1 MNKGNDPLTA
11 FLAGCVMIPVTLGI
25 IVAVL
30 TVIPQLLIFVGV
42 GLLVWVGLTVIRV
55 WDEGEQ

>member
-25 IVAVL
+25 IVAAL
-30 TVIPQLLIFVGV
+30 TVMPQLLIFVGIAF
-42 GLLVWVGLTVIRV
+42 LVWVGLTVIRD
-55 WDEGEQ
+55 WDEGE